1 MKRQVVQD
9 FLNLPG
15 IAGVALMDGRVR
27 PCFLGIDRGLNFQQK
42 EALTQ
47 GIHQVV
53 ETTPP
58 NLQAFSFRFAEQTIE
73 IYKLNRGI
81 ILLVMTGETLV
92 RSHYRQALA
101 ELQAAIEED
110 PQNVVATFRMEVGST
125 TLQDQDYWKKAD
137 PPIVTAMPSP
147 SPRSAPPPPPPASP
161 ALEPPAPKS
170 APSSVSRPGSGDA
183 YTEAD
188 AIAALN
194 TLSEITSHYLG
205 RTVVSNTWSATR
217 PLLPWLSSLQI
228 DREGGFQPS
237 HPSKT
242 IFLTPEQ
249 IDGLRRWVQAFQ
261 KKGSRIIRDFPNIVR
276 QRLEPRLVELLYP
289 PGGDDSG

>member
-1 MKRQVVQD
+1 
-9 FLNLPG
+9 
-15 IAGVALMDGRVR
+15 MDGRVR

-58 NLQAFSFRFAEQTIE
+58 NLQAFSFRFAERTIE

-81 ILLVMTGETLV
+81 ILLVMTGEKLV

-101 ELQAAIEED
+101 ALQAALEAD
-110 PQNVVATFRMEVGST
+110 PQNVVATFRMAVGST
-125 TLQDQDYWKKAD
+125 TLPDQNYWQKTESPVVAA
-137 PPIVTAMPSP
+137 VPSP
-147 SPRSAPPPPPPASP
+147 PATSSAPPVAPPPVPPPPT
-161 ALEPPAPKS
+161 S
-170 APSSVSRPGSGDA
+170 APGEA

-194 TLSEITSHYLG
+194 TLSEVTSHYLG
-205 RTVVSNTWSATR
+205 RTVVSNTWNATR
-217 PLLPWLSSLQI
+217 PLLPWLSSLTI
-228 DREGGFQPS
+228 DREGGFQPANPGN
-237 HPSKT
+237 PSP
-242 IFLTPEQ
+242 LTPEQ

-261 KKGSRIIRDFPNIVR
+261 KKGSRIIRDFPKIVR
-276 QRLEPRLVELLYP
+276 QRLEARLVELLYP